1 MLQKSTLHFLKQLS
15 KNNNREWFAANRH
28 LYEAAKSDFENF
40 VGELI
45 QAISKFDKTVSEL
58 KAKNCTFRIYRDV
71 RFSKNK
77 EPYKNNFGAYL
88 TGGGKKSMKPGYYI
102 HLQPNGQ
109 SFLAGGAYMPPSPA
123 LSAIRQEIDYNLK
136 EFEGILKNKR
146 FKKYFPK
153 LEGSTVKTAP
163 KGYDKDHP
171 AIDILRHK
179 DFLAVHALKDEQLLA
194 ANAVTHLA
202 KGCAAMKPFNDFL
215 ARCYE

>member
-1 MLQKSTLHFLKQLS
+1 MLQKSTLQFLKQLS
-15 KNNNREWFAANRH
+15 KNNNREWFAANKH
-28 LYEAAKSDFENF
+28 LYEAAKTDFENF

-45 QAISKFDKTVSEL
+45 KALSKFDKTLSEL
-58 KAKNCTFRIYRDV
+58 KAKDCTFRIYRDV

-77 EPYKNNFGAYL
+77 DPYKNNFGAYIA
-88 TGGGKKSMKPGYYI
+88 GGGKKSMKPGYYI
-102 HLQPNGQ
+102 HLQPNGH
-109 SFLAGGAYMPPSPA
+109 SFLAGGAYMPPSPV

-136 EFEGILKNKR
+136 EFKGILSNKL

-153 LEGSTVKTAP
+153 LEGDTVKTTP
-163 KGYDKDHP
+163 KGYDKEHL

-194 ANAVTHLA
+194 VNAVTSLA

-215 ARCYE
+215 TRCYE